1 MVDLADPAK
10 EQNAMPATS
19 KKQHVIDDLRDQ
31 IARGVYQP
39 GDKLP
44 SGKQLCETYGVS
56 MIVIREAIG
65 WLKARGEV
73 DSVPGVGY
81 FVTTERENVDH
92 KR

>member
-1 MVDLADPAK
+1 MVNLANLPRS
-10 EQNAMPATS
+10 ELTMPPTS

-31 IARGVYQP
+31 IQRGVYQP

-44 SGKQLCETYGVS
+44 SGSQLCATYNVS
-56 MIVIREAIG
+56 MIVIREAIA

-81 FVTTERENVDH
+81 FVAHRPSDVDGTH
-92 KR
+92 

>member
-1 MVDLADPAK
+1 
-10 EQNAMPATS
+10 MPATS

-44 SGKQLCETYGVS
+44 SGSQLGTTYNVS
-56 MIVIREAIG
+56 MIVLREAIA

-73 DSVPGVGY
+73 ESVPGVGY
-81 FVTTERENVDH
+81 FVSHRPTDIDTKH
-92 KR
+92 